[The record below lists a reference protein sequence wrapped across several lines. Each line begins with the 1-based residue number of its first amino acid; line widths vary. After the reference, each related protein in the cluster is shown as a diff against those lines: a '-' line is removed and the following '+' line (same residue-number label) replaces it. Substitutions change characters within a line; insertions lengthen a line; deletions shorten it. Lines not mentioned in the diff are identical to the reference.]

1 VAAAYLFTWKNLG
14 VQFTLARSFGPAGN
28 ALSFIDDTGE
38 GMKKAISLALLG
50 LALAGSAQAMV
61 LESEGFLAGPSNNT
75 IATAQDL
82 GSLGS
87 ASSVQLYGSRLDLL
101 PGGDSADFF
110 KITLT
115 SAATLSLSVDTVFGR
130 VYLNDPMVAL
140 FSSTGQKLYEN
151 DDYNGYDSFLSYAA
165 AAGTYYV
172 GVTGFGDRDFLGGG
186 SSNWTYGLTA
196 ATAPVPEP
204 ETLALML
211 AGLGV
216 VGGSAARRRR
226 QQQAGS

>member
-1 VAAAYLFTWKNLG
+1 
-14 VQFTLARSFGPAGN
+14 
-28 ALSFIDDTGE
+28 
-38 GMKKAISLALLG
+38 MKKAISLTLLG

-130 VYLNDPMVAL
+130 IRLNDPMVAL
-140 FSSTGQKLYEN
+140 FSATGQELAFN
-151 DDYNGYDSFLSYAA
+151 DNANGGYDSFLSYAA